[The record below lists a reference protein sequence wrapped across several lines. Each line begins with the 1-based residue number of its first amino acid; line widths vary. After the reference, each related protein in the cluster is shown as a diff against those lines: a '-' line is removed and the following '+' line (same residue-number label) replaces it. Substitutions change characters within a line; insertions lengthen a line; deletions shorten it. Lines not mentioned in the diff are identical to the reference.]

1 MGSTI
6 VEKILGAHGGRPVRP
21 DDIVDIQIDARVA
34 RDFGGANVVG
44 HLRKA
49 GLSVADPARTFFTFD
64 CNPTG
69 SDQKY
74 ATNQQKCRDFA
85 RDTGLRVFDI
95 NQGIGTH
102 LAIDRGMVLPGQT
115 FVSTDSHANIL
126 GAICAFGQGMGD
138 QDVAHAWAHGS
149 VWFKVPASVKIVLKG
164 KPGPNATPKD
174 VTLAMLRKFGANGLL
189 GVAAEIY
196 GEYADSLDLAGR
208 ITISSMF
215 TEMGAI
221 IGLFPVN
228 DLVASYIKGVSGKEV
243 ARVVADADASYA
255 DVFEVDIDGL
265 EPLIARPGHPE
276 DVVPVAEVAGTP
288 IDSALVG
295 SCTNGRMEDIRAA
308 VRLLEGRKVAPG
320 VVFKVV
326 PSTDAIWMQ
335 ALQDGLIPKLK
346 AAGVMVGSAGC
357 AGCAEGQI
365 GQNGP
370 GEVTLTTGNRNFAG
384 KQGKGEVWLA
394 SPETVAA
401 SAIEGVITTAAD
413 LRAGKVKR
421 IPRKAPKAAAAAAE
435 KPAAAAK
442 PTRVEGRVWVIP
454 VDNID
459 TDMIFH
465 NRHLAITELAQM
477 GQYAFGNLAGYESF
491 AKEAKPGDLVVVGKN
506 FGAGSSRAQAVDC
519 FLALGISAI
528 IAESF
533 GAIYERNAINS
544 GLPIMNASLVHSG
557 IQQGDIA
564 TVDFT
569 TGAISVA
576 SRGLE
581 VKGKPFADVQLKIY
595 QRGGLLVKE

>member
-320 VVFKVV
+320 V
-326 PSTDAIWMQ
+326 I
-335 ALQDGLIPKLK
+335 L
-346 AAGVMVGSAGC
+346 
-357 AGCAEGQI
+357 
-365 GQNGP
+365 
-370 GEVTLTTGNRNFAG
+370 
-384 KQGKGEVWLA
+384 
-394 SPETVAA
+394 
-401 SAIEGVITTAAD
+401 
-413 LRAGKVKR
+413 
-421 IPRKAPKAAAAAAE
+421 
-435 KPAAAAK
+435 
-442 PTRVEGRVWVIP
+442 
-454 VDNID
+454 
-459 TDMIFH
+459 
-465 NRHLAITELAQM
+465 
-477 GQYAFGNLAGYESF
+477 
-491 AKEAKPGDLVVVGKN
+491 
-506 FGAGSSRAQAVDC
+506 GA
-519 FLALGISAI
+519 
-528 IAESF
+528 
-533 GAIYERNAINS
+533 
-544 GLPIMNASLVHSG
+544 
-557 IQQGDIA
+557 
-564 TVDFT
+564 
-569 TGAISVA
+569 
-576 SRGLE
+576 
-581 VKGKPFADVQLKIY
+581 
-595 QRGGLLVKE
+595 